1 MMTRLIV
8 FALLLTQFVCQA
20 QTNISVIYSFVN
32 GLGQTQTVKQV
43 SFTPLAFG
51 LDGKAYVVGDE
62 TFRVITS
69 ASYTNPML
77 SGFSYRVKYFST
89 IQPPTLTACFTNS
102 FSTNVTGTVYAADY
116 TAISTNLS
124 NGLYAYSMAASD
136 ALFAS
141 LNQSTNIALV
151 AAKNATNGLP
161 SSVWT
166 LGTASAQNTNVFLGT
181 NFTVTTLNGL
191 TNKFSVDST
200 GKGTLTIGNTNSTFS
215 NVVTNGAGL
224 NYPAPGLAGSLA
236 GNGGGVGGLGGFLLY
251 PNSGAGAGYLAKYDS
266 ANGVELYYPDL
277 NGSTS
282 TLLAD
287 QSHNLYV
294 PAGLYDGSQSTGA
307 PGAILCSTGSGG
319 VFWNNYMTAQMAF
332 DDSPEVLIAS
342 HDYGDGFFGTVS
354 IGNINRGGGSG
365 GPNNGLVMT
374 AQAGNTTIT
383 MDADTGD
390 ALFDGKL
397 NVYGNLNVGSAFV
410 SSLIVTNQ
418 TALAAVSATSLNDSG
433 AANVNTLTVTNRATL
448 AGTNLFI
455 TTPSSASATVSLGL
469 DANGRVTTNVTAGGS
484 VPNGLVTNYSGAPI
498 SVTNS
503 SGTATTIS
511 SNSIVITN
519 GIFKTTLGTGLTLNG
534 GVLTLGQTNGNSKLW
549 SIYTTNNNMYIDG
562 AVGGGGQNL
571 YFGTLGGNTIAALNF
586 SGVNS
591 FQSCPTIT
599 VSTYIGTDAGNDY
612 WNKQTIGTLDPLTIF
627 GAGGNSHNFFQF
639 PNAFGSTVITN
650 GSLTAPCVT
659 VCGQTGGTGDLFQW
673 RDGATLRSS
682 ITTNGIHAA
691 VGFSST
697 GTHTPVAVA
706 VGASPFNFTNN
717 TGSALEC
724 YFSGA
729 TAYTIGKNGV
739 TVFASMIANDYF
751 ILQPSSYATVTYTVA
766 PTFLTNSW

>member
-200 GKGTLTIGNTNSTFS
+200 GKGTLTIGNTNSTS

-224 NYPAPGLAGSLA
+224 NYPAPGQSGSLA
-236 GNGGGVGGLGGFLLY
+236 GNGGGVGGLAGFLLY
-251 PNSGAGAGYLAKYDS
+251 PNSGAGAGYLAKYDT
-266 ANGVELYYPDL
+266 NYGVELYYPDP

-287 QSHNLYV
+287 QSHNLHV
-294 PAGLYDGSQSTGA
+294 PAGLYDGNQSTGA
-307 PGAILCSTGSGG
+307 QGDILTATGYGG
-319 VFWNNYMTAQMAF
+319 VYWNNYMTAQQF
-332 DDSPEVLIAS
+332 YSDSATLWIAS
-342 HDYGDGFFGTVS
+342 HDYGDGGYGRVS
-354 IGNINRGGGSG
+354 IGNIDNGGGPG
-365 GPNNGLVMT
+365 NPNNGLMM
-374 AQAGNTTIT
+374 ASQAGNTTIA
-383 MDADTGD
+383 MDADTGYAQFGGGLSTINNILD
-390 ALFDGKL
+390 DGSGNMTVNTSNNSGGLNVQGNVPNVCLSLYPTGTGGIKWQFFSTRSDSGYAGGEFIFNPYGYSPVVAYNANGGEAHGSFASSPVPSSGALFDKISVGTTVAAAKL
-397 NVYGNLNVGSAFV
+397 EVGGTMHSTDNYTNDASLFVATKLGVGTTTPGATVDISGTVHSSGNYTNDASLFVATQLGVGTTTPGATVDISGTV
-410 SSLIVTNQ
+410 HSTGNYTND
-418 TALAAVSATSLNDSG
+418 ATIFAG
-433 AANVNTLTVTNRATL
+433 TVTAATAITERAKDV
-448 AGTNLFI
+448 A
-455 TTPSSASATVSLGL
+455 PH
-469 DANGRVTTNVTAGGS
+469 VTASPSTSGTVTAS
-484 VPNGLVTNYSGAPI
+484 TSYWNETVYLVNFSTIASITIALP
-498 SVTNS
+498 S
-503 SGTATTIS
+503 SGTVAGQIYRIHTKSSVTTLSVTGGSFADAAVVTLTAGQTIAYQATT
-511 SNSIVITN
+511 
-519 GIFKTTLGTGLTLNG
+519 TTG
-534 GVLTLGQTNGNSKLW
+534 
-549 SIYTTNNNMYIDG
+549 
-562 AVGGGGQNL
+562 
-571 YFGTLGGNTIAALNF
+571 
-586 SGVNS
+586 
-591 FQSCPTIT
+591 
-599 VSTYIGTDAGNDY
+599 TYIR
-612 WNKQTIGTLDPLTIF
+612 I
-627 GAGGNSHNFFQF
+627 
-639 PNAFGSTVITN
+639 
-650 GSLTAPCVT
+650 
-659 VCGQTGGTGDLFQW
+659 
-673 RDGATLRSS
+673 
-682 ITTNGIHAA
+682 
-691 VGFSST
+691 
-697 GTHTPVAVA
+697 
-706 VGASPFNFTNN
+706 
-717 TGSALEC
+717 E
-724 YFSGA
+724 
-729 TAYTIGKNGV
+729 
-739 TVFASMIANDYF
+739 
-751 ILQPSSYATVTYTVA
+751 
-766 PTFLTNSW
+766 